1 MLLAVFLND
10 LEVARLERQGDGRID
25 FAFLDSY
32 RQRRARPVLSVHYLD
47 KLRAPSLPAHRLPA
61 FFANLLPEPDGP
73 LRRLITQAAGI
84 REQQD
89 LRLLAHLGED
99 LPGAVRVRLLE
110 DSDDGGHGHAHA
122 HSEPGVAAPQTGNK
136 LRFSLAGVQLKFSML
151 RDGKA
156 LTLPASGR
164 GGDWI
169 VKLPDLEH
177 ERVPE
182 NEYAVMTWARE
193 SGIDVPEFDIVTHAD
208 LIGLPDR
215 RFVRDGELCF
225 AIRRFDRP
233 PAAARVHIEDF
244 AQVNGRYPADKY
256 DEDRPVADRLNY
268 ETLAN
273 QILTFCGEADLRE
286 FIRRLVFVVLSGN
299 ADAHLKNWSLYYPDG
314 RTPRLSPAYDMV
326 ATIVYAGTSDV
337 LALPFHGSLAFEDV
351 TMAGFRRLAGKLR
364 RDPDEMARW
373 VAEDVARIMDIWSSE
388 SRRLAYETR
397 YALEQHHRRLRSAPN
412 TLLGGV

>member
-10 LEVARLERQGDGRID
+10 LEVARLERRADGLVE
-25 FAFLDSY
+25 FGFLDSY

-47 KLRAPSLPAHRLPA
+47 KLRAPSPPGHRLPA

-84 REQQD
+84 REHQD

-99 LPGAVRVRLLE
+99 LPGAVRVRLIE
-110 DSDDGGHGHAHA
+110 DSDDGGHSHPESGAT
-122 HSEPGVAAPQTGNK
+122 APPAGNK
-136 LRFSLAGVQLKFSML
+136 LRFSLAGVQLKFSVL

-177 ERVPE
+177 DRVPE
-182 NEYAVMTWARE
+182 NEYAVMTWAQE
-193 SGIDVPEFDIVTHAD
+193 SGIDVPEFDIVTYAD

-233 PAAARVHIEDF
+233 HGAARVHIEDF

-256 DEDRPVADRLNY
+256 DEDRPVGERLNY

-273 QILTFCGEADLRE
+273 QILTFCGEADLRQ

-314 RTPRLSPAYDMV
+314 RTPRLSPAYDLV
-326 ATIVYAGTSDV
+326 ATIVYSGTSDV

-351 TMAGFRRLAGKLR
+351 TLSGFRRLAAKLR

-373 VAEDVARIMDIWSSE
+373 VAEDVARVMDTWSAQSGKLP
-388 SRRLAYETR
+388 LAFETR
-397 YALEQHHRRLRSAPN
+397 HTVEQHHRRLRAAKA
-412 TLLGGV
+412 LLG